1 MARRLVTNVLCISNV
16 CSGFLVKYC
25 KIRNWLCISNGE
37 WGTGV
42 VVNCYA
48 GGKTKTQNTE
58 SFSSDINIGQPF
70 LILQYCI
77 GYDFS
82 Y

>member
-1 MARRLVTNVLCISNV
+1 MIYNLGLLRYIFLRGFPQSLLARRLVTIALCITNT
-16 CSGFLVKYC
+16 CLGFLVKYC

-48 GGKTKTQNTE
+48 GGKTKTTE
-58 SFSSDINIGQPF
+58 YRF
-70 LILQYCI
+70 L
-77 GYDFS
+77 
-82 Y
+82 